1 MVFGSEDFEPLVGTL
16 RLATMMKQPA
26 AGSSGGS
33 EGGEDGSDGQL
44 FGGWGSPESK
54 FLQRRR
60 EVQCAV
66 NLREMVA
73 PYVDACLSAGQVSSD
88 SATAYEAA
96 AEWSAS
102 VNAAAQQQQQQQE
115 EQQQAPPPDPT

>member
-33 EGGEDGSDGQL
+33 ENGEDGSDGQL
-44 FGGWGSPESK
+44 FGGWGSAESK

-73 PYVDACLSAGQVSSD
+73 PYVDACVSRADLKYSK
-88 SATAYEAA
+88 AFARPARKLVEPEARRPSMA
-96 AEWSAS
+96 
-102 VNAAAQQQQQQQE
+102 
-115 EQQQAPPPDPT
+115 D